1 MKDIGKLHGLEL
13 SPSSYFLFILLYYGK
28 NENVYFFF
36 RIRKCKKEKILYM
49 KENNIIKIWHFLQ
62 VLYQI
67 ITNSTSSFTIHSNL
81 YYLNLNTLNSIFE
94 FCGESENFNL

>member
-1 MKDIGKLHGLEL
+1 MYIFFFEL
-13 SPSSYFLFILLYYGK
+13 
-28 NENVYFFF
+28 ENV
-36 RIRKCKKEKILYM
+36 KKKKFYIPM

>member
-1 MKDIGKLHGLEL
+1 MGNMKMYFFEL
-13 SPSSYFLFILLYYGK
+13 
-28 NENVYFFF
+28 ENV
-36 RIRKCKKEKILYM
+36 KMKKIVYM